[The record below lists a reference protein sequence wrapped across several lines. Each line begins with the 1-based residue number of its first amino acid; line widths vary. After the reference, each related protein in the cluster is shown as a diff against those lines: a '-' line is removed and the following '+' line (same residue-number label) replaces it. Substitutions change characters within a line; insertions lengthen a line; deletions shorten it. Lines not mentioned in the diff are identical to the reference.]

1 MDSNEGCRDV
11 SIESKRYSA
20 RIGHLDERIGHLDE
34 RIGSLDAR
42 TTSLETHLT
51 RNADRV
57 GWSNC
62 CKADNMTIIEGIA
75 ERIGAISFSDLPPE
89 AVDWAKVAI
98 LDTVG
103 VTLAGAG
110 EPCAQIVERVLA
122 GNSAGECLIFGTD
135 RRAAP
140 LDAALINGT
149 ASHALDFDDVS
160 NSLGG
165 HPSAPIL
172 PALFALAETL
182 DSNGRE
188 FIAAYVAGF
197 ETETRIARGVNF
209 HHYDKGW
216 HPTATLGVFGAT
228 AACAHLMRLDRAKT
242 AHALAIAAS
251 LASGIKAN
259 FGTMTKP
266 LHVGH
271 TARSGLFAA
280 QLAREGFTANP
291 EALEHKQGFLLVFNG
306 AGNFDAEAILK
317 DWGQPYDIVRPGL
330 AVKQHPCCGST
341 HPAVDAMLQ
350 LRAEHEIAPARVARI
365 DSWTHPRRLAH
376 TDRPDPQSGLDAKFS
391 VQYCLA
397 RALLQGRIAL
407 EDFEGEAFRD
417 PASRALMRHIH
428 AAPHPEM
435 NASSDEHLGAE
446 IRITFDDGRTIA
458 RRVGSALGRGPDNPL
473 PAAALAAKFANCAA
487 RALPPAQ
494 VANVQR
500 MLLQLDEAASL
511 RAVVAA
517 IAKPPDR

>member
-1 MDSNEGCRDV
+1 MLGGCW
-11 SIESKRYSA
+11 
-20 RIGHLDERIGHLDE
+20 
-34 RIGSLDAR
+34 
-42 TTSLETHLT
+42 
-51 RNADRV
+51 RN
-57 GWSNC
+57 S
-62 CKADNMTIIEGIA
+62 
-75 ERIGAISFSDLPPE
+75 P
-89 AVDWAKVAI
+89 
-98 LDTVG
+98 
-103 VTLAGAG
+103 
-110 EPCAQIVERVLA
+110 
-122 GNSAGECLIFGTD
+122 GNSTGECLIFGTD

-140 LDAALINGT
+140 LDAALVNGT
-149 ASHALDFDDVS
+149 AAHALDFDDVS

-172 PALFALAETL
+172 PALFALGETL
-182 DSNGRE
+182 DCTGRA

-197 ETETRIARGVNF
+197 ETETRIARGVHF
-209 HHYDKGW
+209 HHYEKGW

-228 AACAHLMRLDRAKT
+228 AACAHLIGLDRAKT
-242 AHALAIAAS
+242 AQALAIAAS

-271 TARSGLFAA
+271 TARNGLFAA

-291 EALEHKQGFLLVFNG
+291 AALEHKQGFLQVFNG
-306 AGNFDAEAILK
+306 AGNFDAGAILK

-341 HPAVDAMLQ
+341 HPAIDAMLL
-350 LRAEHEIAPARVARI
+350 LRGQHEIDPDRVARI

-397 RALLQGRIAL
+397 RALLGGQIVL

-417 PASRALMRHIH
+417 GATRALMGRIH

-435 NASSDEHLGAE
+435 DAQSGEHLGAE
-446 IRITFDDGRTIA
+446 VRIAFDDGRRIA

-473 PAAALAAKFANCAA
+473 PPHALAAKFANCAA
-487 RALPPAQ
+487 RALPPVQ
-494 VANVQR
+494 VEHVQR
-500 MLLQLDEAASL
+500 RLLRLDDAVSL
-511 RAVVAA
+511 RSLVGT
-517 IAKPPDR
+517 IATGSIATPGTEPLTHGRARLI

>member
-1 MDSNEGCRDV
+1 
-11 SIESKRYSA
+11 
-20 RIGHLDERIGHLDE
+20 
-34 RIGSLDAR
+34 
-42 TTSLETHLT
+42 
-51 RNADRV
+51 
-57 GWSNC
+57 
-62 CKADNMTIIEGIA
+62 MTIIDGIA
-75 ERIGAISFSDLPPE
+75 ERIAAITYDDLPVE
-89 AVDWAKVAI
+89 AVEWAKMAV

-110 EPCAQIVERVLA
+110 EPCAQIVERVL
-122 GNSAGECLIFGTD
+122 GGVGSGDCLIFGGD

-149 ASHALDFDDVS
+149 AAHALDFDDVS

-172 PALFALAETL
+172 PALFALGETL
-182 DSNGRE
+182 DCTGRD

-197 ETETRIARGVNF
+197 ETETRIARGVHF
-209 HHYDKGW
+209 HHYEKGW

-228 AACAHLMRLDRAKT
+228 AACSHLMGLDRART
-242 AHALAIAAS
+242 AQALAIAAS
-251 LASGIKAN
+251 LAGGIKAN

-280 QLAREGFTANP
+280 QLAQGGFTANP
-291 EALEHKQGFLLVFNG
+291 EALEHKQGFLMVFNG
-306 AGNFDAEAILK
+306 PGNFDAEAILK

-341 HPAVDAMLQ
+341 HPAIDAMLL
-350 LRAEHEIAPARVARI
+350 LRGEYEVAPEKIARI

-397 RALLQGRIAL
+397 RALLGGRIVL

-417 PASRALMRHIH
+417 DTARALMRRIH

-435 NASSDEHLGAE
+435 NAASAEYLGAE
-446 IRITFDDGRTIA
+446 VRITFDDGRTIA

-473 PAAALAAKFANCAA
+473 PRHALTDKFANCAA

-494 VANVQR
+494 VARVQQI
-500 MLLQLDEAASL
+500 LLELDRTSSL
-511 RAVVAA
+511 RTVVAA
-517 IAKPPDR
+517 IAK